1 MDFIGTWPEL
11 PEGKIPYI
19 PWDSLTGK
27 KDGKGRTTYT
37 IPKTKAAT
45 FMEMMTWSWISYEP
59 LKFKNLELSYTSC
72 RCYQSSTSASLT
84 SKAAWRSG
92 PNCHWLASVLRWDSP
107 PNAEIRGTSLW
118 VVKGRHFGG
127 EDGPPFQSKHAYV
140 FTILV
145 DHSFSKLWNPMSG
158 IHFKKKSQVISTINL
173 GILQV
178 HPATPI
184 LWNIWDPRAFC
195 CWVVGPKDTSSGC
208 MTDI

>member
-1 MDFIGTWPEL
+1 
-11 PEGKIPYI
+11 
-19 PWDSLTGK
+19 
-27 KDGKGRTTYT
+27 
-37 IPKTKAAT
+37 
-45 FMEMMTWSWISYEP
+45 MEMMKWSWISYEP
-59 LKFKNLELSYTSC
+59 LKFKNLELSYTSR

-92 PNCHWLASVLRWDSP
+92 PTCHWLASVLRWDSP

-127 EDGPPFQSKHAYV
+127 GEDGPPFQSKHAYV

-145 DHSFSKLWNPMSG
+145 DHSFSKLWNRWVAS
-158 IHFKKKSQVISTINL
+158 ISQKKNITGNL
-173 GILQV
+173 HYQPWNTAGS
-178 HPATPI
+178 PATPI

-195 CWVVGPKDTSSGC
+195 CWVVGPKDTPSGC